1 MRLHKIEKEELLF
14 IDTSS
19 MEPLLATYH
28 LPFEAFRRL
37 VTDGGM
43 VVTDHIALDGF
54 FHQNGMESALTTD
67 TMTIWVSQE
76 EDAEDPLLSFLSQH
90 DYVVR
95 ESHLYGD
102 ENDWEQM
109 DVPYYKKIITDHPSG
124 AIIIMNHVL
133 PSKGYLLPILL
144 HYLPLS
150 TTSWWESDTDRFFTG
165 WEEFTL
171 QRKVFVK
178 GTGFL
183 EDPTAVDQYSPRCQE
198 ILRYLV
204 FFGFEIGEEPC
215 MAIEEADT
223 REVLKEADPFA
234 GMTAFDLMA
243 YEEVGCR
250 DHLRASPWN
259 ILLQVGDTLHAYDR
273 RVLDRMMREKEIVAR
288 GHHFFTT
295 PHHQSVEEGIF
306 MYLRASDYSVME
318 LVHAYDVTLDAT
330 SHVTSIYH
338 VNFYSVEGWQH
349 GDSGTTVS
357 APLQADVVEAPIEPY
372 QVDAALD
379 AVLVGPAAASS
390 AVRYEAMMALYRSAE
405 EELEQERVLMA
416 ELAERLSRE
425 MSYHPPPHSPPHSPP
440 QE

>member
-1 MRLHKIEKEELLF
+1 
-14 IDTSS
+14 
-19 MEPLLATYH
+19 MEPLLAPYH

-37 VTDGGM
+37 VTDNGM
-43 VVTDHIALDGF
+43 VVTDHIALDGY
-54 FHQNGMESALTTD
+54 FHQHGIESTLTTD

-76 EDAEDPLLSFLSQH
+76 EDAEDPLLAFLSQH

-102 ENDWEQM
+102 ENGWE
-109 DVPYYKKIITDHPSG
+109 VPYYKKIITDHPSG
-124 AIIIMNHVL
+124 AIVVMDYVL
-133 PSKGYLLPILL
+133 PAKGDLLSILL

-150 TTSWWESDTDRFFTG
+150 TTSWWESDTDCFFTG

-178 GTGFL
+178 GMGL
-183 EDPTAVDQYSPRCQE
+183 VEDLTNVDQYPPRCQE
-198 ILRYLV
+198 ILGYLL

-223 REVLKEADPFA
+223 RAGLKEADPFA

-330 SHVTSIYH
+330 SHVTSVYH

-349 GDSGTTVS
+349 GDSGITVS
-357 APLQADVVEAPIEPY
+357 APLKADVVEAPVEPY

-379 AVLVGPAAASS
+379 AVLAGPAAASS
-390 AVRYEAMMALYRSAE
+390 AARYEAMMDLYRSAE
-405 EELEQERVLMA
+405 EELEEQRVLMA

-425 MSYHPPPHSPPHSPP
+425 MSYDSHSHSPP

>member
-1 MRLHKIEKEELLF
+1 
-14 IDTSS
+14 
-19 MEPLLATYH
+19 
-28 LPFEAFRRL
+28 

-43 VVTDHIALDGF
+43 VVTDLVTLDGY
-54 FHQNGMESALTTD
+54 FHQNGIESTLTTD

-76 EDAEDPLLSFLSQH
+76 EDAEDPLLAFLSDH

-109 DVPYYKKIITDHPSG
+109 DVPYYKKIIAVHPSG
-124 AIIIMNHVL
+124 AIVVMDYVL
-133 PSKGYLLPILL
+133 PAKGDLLSILL

-150 TTSWWESDTDRFFTG
+150 TTSWWESDTDSFFTG

-178 GTGFL
+178 GMGL
-183 EDPTAVDQYSPRCQE
+183 VEDPTNVDQYPPRCQE
-198 ILRYLV
+198 ILRYLM

-215 MAIEEADT
+215 MAIETADT
-223 REVLKEADPFA
+223 RTVLEREDPFA

-250 DHLRASPWN
+250 DHLRASVWN

-295 PHHQSVEEGIF
+295 PHHQSVEE
-306 MYLRASDYSVME
+306 YTLTCLRASDYSVME

-330 SHVTSIYH
+330 SHVTSVYH

-349 GDSGTTVS
+349 GDSGITVS
-357 APLQADVVEAPIEPY
+357 APLQADVVEAPVEPY

-379 AVLVGPAAASS
+379 AVLAGPAAASS
-390 AVRYEAMMALYRSAE
+390 AARYEAMMDLYRSAE
-405 EELEQERVLMA
+405 EELEEQRVLMA

-425 MSYHPPPHSPPHSPP
+425 MSYHPHSPPHSPP
-440 QE
+440 QPPPQE

>member
-1 MRLHKIEKEELLF
+1 
-14 IDTSS
+14 
-19 MEPLLATYH
+19 MEPLLAPYH

-37 VTDGGM
+37 VTDHDM
-43 VVTDHIALDGF
+43 LVTDYIALDGF

-76 EDAEDPLLSFLSQH
+76 MDAEDPLLVFLSQH

-109 DVPYYKKIITDHPSG
+109 NVPYYKKIIVDHPSG
-124 AIIIMNHVL
+124 AIVMMNYVV
-133 PSKGYLLPILL
+133 PSKGYLLSILL
-144 HYLPLS
+144 HYYPLS

-178 GTGFL
+178 GMGFL
-183 EDPTAVDQYSPRCQE
+183 EDPTVVDQYSPHSQE
-198 ILRYLV
+198 ILRYLL
-204 FFGFEIGEEPC
+204 FFGFEICEEPC
-215 MAIEEADT
+215 MAIENADT
-223 REVLKEADPFA
+223 RAVLEEADPFA

-250 DHLRASPWN
+250 DHLRASTWN

-338 VNFYSVEGWQH
+338 VNFYSVMGWQH
-349 GDSGTTVS
+349 GDIGITVP
-357 APLQADVVEAPIEPY
+357 APLQSEVLPVEPY
-372 QVDAALD
+372 VPDQAA
-379 AVLVGPAAASS
+379 GAAAAA
-390 AVRYEAMMALYRSAE
+390 AVRHEEMMALYRSAE
-405 EELEQERVLMA
+405 QELERERVLMA
-416 ELAERLSRE
+416 ELAEHLAEYIRQGAPRGE
-425 MSYHPPPHSPPHSPP
+425 
-440 QE
+440 